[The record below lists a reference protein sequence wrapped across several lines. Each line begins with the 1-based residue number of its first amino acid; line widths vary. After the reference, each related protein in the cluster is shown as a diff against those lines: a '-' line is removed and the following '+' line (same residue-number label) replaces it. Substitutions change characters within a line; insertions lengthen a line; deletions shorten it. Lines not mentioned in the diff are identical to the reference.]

1 MSSLKLTEIAVL
13 KGDAHLGL
21 LVLPSVTSI
30 QAGRFCFNLLSFWE
44 SDEPVE
50 LHDND
55 DDAIVTPAPLTI
67 LGKLTGH
74 QATECLKPQ
83 LVAGMGWQERG
94 QCKTKQT
101 AST

>member
-1 MSSLKLTEIAVL
+1 MLSLKLTEIVVL

-21 LVLPSVTSI
+21 LVLPSVTSV
-30 QAGRFCFNLLSFWE
+30 QAGRFCFNLLSFWA
-44 SDEPVE
+44 SDDPVE

-55 DDAIVTPAPLTI
+55 DDTVVTPALSMI

-83 LVAGMGWQERG
+83 LVAGTGW
-94 QCKTKQT
+94 
-101 AST
+101 